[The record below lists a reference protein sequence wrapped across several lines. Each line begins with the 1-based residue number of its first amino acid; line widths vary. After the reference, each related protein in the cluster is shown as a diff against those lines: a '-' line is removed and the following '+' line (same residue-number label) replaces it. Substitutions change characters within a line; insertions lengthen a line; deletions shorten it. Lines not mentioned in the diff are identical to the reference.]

1 MSDLDK
7 EELIATRRLHGLDDD
22 LFEEEKEQ
30 EKMNKENDEIEYE
43 KMIIDIPK
51 NATAVVVTTLAG
63 AAKIGLLMNT
73 CTYDT
78 QDIEERK
85 IQEEVNNDNSKSR

>member
-1 MSDLDK
+1 MSDLTN

-22 LFEEEKEQ
+22 LFKEEKDQ

-51 NATAVVVTTLAG
+51 TAIAVVATTLANQSG
-63 AAKIGLLMNT
+63 RVLMNARS
-73 CTYDT
+73 YDT
-78 QDIEERK
+78 KDIEERK
-85 IQEEVNNDNSKSR
+85 IEK